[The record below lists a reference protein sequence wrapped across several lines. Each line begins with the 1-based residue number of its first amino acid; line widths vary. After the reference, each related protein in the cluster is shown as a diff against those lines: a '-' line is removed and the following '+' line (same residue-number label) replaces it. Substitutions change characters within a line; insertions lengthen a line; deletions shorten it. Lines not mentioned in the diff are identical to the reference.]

1 MLMGVII
8 PKKERP
14 FVRAWAMVLLAFALA
29 IITQGFGI
37 YHFSMIRGSVVELLG
52 ATTGEVGLAYSCY
65 ALSMAFTGL
74 FVGGLIERIGLGWSL
89 RISAVVYSLGFV
101 LIAYVQSLPM
111 LFGCYILLGFGNAFA
126 GILVITGIPA
136 NWFVRQRGIANG
148 IIWASTFVGS
158 LFVTNFIALVAEN
171 SGWQTSMVYLGFISF
186 AVITFVSFF
195 LKWRPQDVGLLPDGV
210 TEEEAKADAER
221 AGSAKIVGLTRA
233 EALKTPTFWI
243 MAVAI
248 FLIGV
253 GEMGPFQNLAS
264 YVVSLGNPLTV
275 AASFMSLIGLVSFFS
290 KIGCG
295 FIIDKLGPHTAFA
308 IVEILATVGLVMLAF
323 SDPETNMA
331 YMYVAVSLFGVGE
344 SASIVCFSASTGKF
358 LGAKHYAQIFG
369 AMFVFR
375 ALGDAVGSPL
385 IGAIS
390 ESALGWAGA
399 FGISAAFAFAAAL
412 VFFFAKKDAHLAS
425 LEEEAA
431 KELDGNVRS
440 AR

>member
-1 MLMGVII
+1 MSTGVLAS
-8 PKKERP
+8 KKSKI
-14 FVRAWAMVLLAFALA
+14 FVRGWLMVALAFILA

-52 ATTGEVGLAYSCY
+52 VTSGEVGLAYSCY

-74 FVGGLIERIGLGWSL
+74 FVGGLIEKIGLGWSL

-136 NWFVRQRGIANG
+136 NWFVKQRGIANG
-148 IIWASTFVGS
+148 IIWASTFIGS
-158 LFVTNFIALVAEN
+158 LFVTNFIAFVAGE
-171 SGWQTSMVYLGFISF
+171 SSWQFSMVYLGIISF
-186 AVITFVSFF
+186 VVIVVVSFF
-195 LKWRPQDVGLLPDGV
+195 LKWRPQDVGMLPDGI
-210 TEEEAKADAER
+210 TEEEARADVER
-221 AGSAKIVGLTRA
+221 AGGAKIVGLTRG
-233 EALKTPTFWI
+233 EALKTPSFWI

-275 AASFMSLIGLVSFFS
+275 AAAFMSLIGFVSFFS
-290 KIGCG
+290 KIVCG
-295 FIIDKLGPHTAFA
+295 FVIDKLGPHIAFA
-308 IVEILATVGLVMLAF
+308 AVEVLATAGLIMLVF
-323 SDPETNMA
+323 SGSETSMV
-331 YMYVAVSLFGVGE
+331 YLYVAVFLFGVGE
-344 SASIVCFSASTGKF
+344 SAAIVCFSASTGKF

-369 AMFVFR
+369 AMFVFK

-385 IGAIS
+385 IGALS
-390 ESALGWAGA
+390 ESGFGWPGA
-399 FGISAAFAFAAAL
+399 FGVSAVCAL
-412 VFFFAKKDAHLAS
+412 VAAVIFFFARKDSRLAS
-425 LEEEAA
+425 LEEKAA
-431 KELDGNVRS
+431 REFGEKANSTR
-440 AR
+440 